1 MVTAIRSVFT
11 ASLALTG
18 AAVVAI
24 STVAPAPEVQIPTV
38 QIPTV
43 QIPSVQIPGIE
54 LTAAPALGAIPYQI
68 LINLLGDGVALAP
81 ILIGSTA
88 QCVVCVGPVS
98 PPSVEVSPFTG
109 WGAVGFAAGLLTS
122 PFAVVGAVQSGLSIT
137 QALGV
142 GVLAFQIPAD
152 NTFALLAAPRQPFG
166 GYEFAATRGRARQ
179 AITDAI
185 VGTLGVTQ
193 QVLTGVRTTISSGLV
208 GITVFGQTL
217 ADTGDVITA
226 LQAGLEPVSASI
238 QTTLGNTIGAI
249 EALREAVYVDL
260 TSGPGAAT
268 SPIPTVSA
276 AAGAANAAA
285 RVARPRS
292 APNRRPHAVAAKSK
306 GDAAKT
312 RPARA
317 RSTAQ
322 AD

>member
-1 MVTAIRSVFT
+1 MFTAIRSVFT

-24 STVAPAPEVQIPTV
+24 SPVAPAPEVHLPTV
-38 QIPTV
+38 QIPT
-43 QIPSVQIPGIE
+43 VQIPGIE

-88 QCVVCVGPVS
+88 QCVVCIGPVS

-109 WGAVGFAAGLLTS
+109 WGAVGFAAGLLAS
-122 PFAVVGAVQSGLSIT
+122 PFAIVGAVQSGLSIT

-166 GYEFAATRGRARQ
+166 GYEFDATRGRARQ
-179 AITDAI
+179 AVTDAL
-185 VGTLGVTQ
+185 VGTLGVAE
-193 QVLTGVRTTISSGLV
+193 QVLTGVRNTIISGLV
-208 GITVFGQTL
+208 AITAFGQTL
-217 ADTGDVITA
+217 ADTGDIVTA
-226 LQAGLEPVSASI
+226 LQAGLAPISASI
-238 QTTLGNTIGAI
+238 QTALGNTIGAI
-249 EALREAVYVDL
+249 QVLREAVYSDL
-260 TSGPGAAT
+260 TGGPGVTT
-268 SPIPTVSA
+268 SPIPTVSPA
-276 AAGAANAAA
+276 VGAATAAA
-285 RVARPRS
+285 RAVRPRS
-292 APNRRPHAVAAKSK
+292 APNRRPLAAAAKST

-317 RSTAQ
+317 RSAGRVN
-322 AD
+322 